1 MVATYFKCLKAFTR
15 WMHKKGWTER
25 DRFEDVK
32 QPPFARPKFDTLTVE
47 QKTTIL
53 TEMNPQSF
61 LGARNIAI
69 LCFFMDTGVRL
80 EELVYLE
87 ADRVHLADR
96 YIEVFSRKTG
106 DWRVIPLSDE
116 AVAVCQHYMQWRARF
131 AELPIR
137 RRAAAGDANHRR
149 LEDRAMIATTF
160 FCSWSGAPLTENAI
174 GLMVR
179 RLRRRLT
186 AKGFEVRIHPDFFRH
201 NFLTEKPLDGERPSM
216 VRRWA
221 GHRSY
226 EMTDY
231 YFAEDATR
239 LKSSSSNSHDLETR
253 ALSSGERSI

>member
-15 WMHKKGWTER
+15 WIHKKVWTER

-131 AELPIR
+131 AERPIR

-149 LEDRAMIATTF
+149 LEDRAMIATKF
-160 FCSWSGAPLTENAI
+160 F
-174 GLMVR
+174 
-179 RLRRRLT
+179 
-186 AKGFEVRIHPDFFRH
+186 
-201 NFLTEKPLDGERPSM
+201 
-216 VRRWA
+216 
-221 GHRSY
+221 
-226 EMTDY
+226 
-231 YFAEDATR
+231 
-239 LKSSSSNSHDLETR
+239 
-253 ALSSGERSI
+253 